1 MNKFFLN
8 LGNQPLANNFLRK
21 FNNSQVKYNL
31 KLYFNTKTKLVSI
44 SKRVPSNQMF
54 NHKYPY
60 RSSMSHTM
68 RKSFKKLALKI
79 KKKFNPNLLLEIGSN
94 DGVLIQNFKKKN
106 VIGIEPCKNLAIIT
120 KKKGFDTYDKYW
132 DFQLAKILKEK
143 HGEVDLI
150 YAANTLTHI
159 SNLNEVFKSITYL
172 LSKKGILIIEDPSLM
187 ECIKKNSYDQFYNE
201 HIYLFSAISV
211 SYLLKKFNL
220 EIFDI
225 ENLDTHGGSLRYY
238 IKKKENNKIK
248 ISKRVNKQINKE
260 YLFGLSK
267 FSTYNKFSKNVIKS
281 KKQLLKILEKLKKD
295 KKTVIGYGATAKAVT
310 IINYCNINSDL
321 ISFFVD
327 VTPEKINRY
336 MPGKEI
342 KIIEY
347 KKNILENFNYAFLGA
362 WNFKKEILKKEKK
375 YLNRN
380 IKFLTHVPFPHILK

>member
-1 MNKFFLN
+1 M
-8 LGNQPLANNFLRK
+8 
-21 FNNSQVKYNL
+21 
-31 KLYFNTKTKLVSI
+31 
-44 SKRVPSNQMF
+44 
-54 NHKYPY
+54 
-60 RSSMSHTM
+60 
-68 RKSFKKLALKI
+68 
-79 KKKFNPNLLLEIGSN
+79 
-94 DGVLIQNFKKKN
+94 
-106 VIGIEPCKNLAIIT
+106 
-120 KKKGFDTYDKYW
+120 
-132 DFQLAKILKEK
+132 KEK

-172 LSKKGILIIEDPSLM
+172 LSKKGVLIIEDPSLM

-362 WNFKKEILKKEKK
+362 WNFRKEILKKEKK
-375 YLNRN
+375 YLNKN

>member
-8 LGNQPLANNFLRK
+8 LGNQPLANNFLTK
-21 FNNSQVKYNL
+21 FNINQVKYNL

-54 NHKYPY
+54 NNKYPY

-172 LSKKGILIIEDPSLM
+172 LSKKGVLIIEDPSLM

-238 IKKKENNKIK
+238 IKMKENNKIK

-281 KKQLLKILEKLKKD
+281 KKELLKILEKLKKD

-362 WNFKKEILKKEKK
+362 WNFRKEILKKEKK